1 MKKNISI
8 KIAVI
13 LLVLLPTFTLAAF
26 TSLTSWIGDIRG
38 IVSSLYTLSFGLA
51 MLFFMWSMAQVILK
65 SGDPKAKEEARTR
78 MIWGI
83 VALFIMFS
91 IYGILNWIGDE
102 LEIDVGGTP
111 TNTNT
116 NTNNPPLPPGTFN
129 I

>member
-13 LLVLLPTFTLAAF
+13 LLVLLPTLAFAQAF
-26 TSLTSWIGDIRG
+26 SGLTGWIASIRG

-111 TNTNT
+111 TSTT
-116 NTNNPPLPPGTFN
+116 SSGTPLPPGTFE